1 MGIEKFYRHPRT
13 SDMGQHSLPFFVTT
27 IIIIIIIIII
37 IVIIIAIMIFSKI
50 NCTDSNKRVKR
61 GWLISVSA
69 HET

>member
-13 SDMGQHSLPFFVTT
+13 SDIGQHALPFFV
-27 IIIIIIIIII
+27 III
-37 IVIIIAIMIFSKI
+37 IVIIVIIFIIIIAIIVFSNI
-50 NCTDSNKRVKR
+50 NCTDSNKLVKR

>member
-1 MGIEKFYRHPRT
+1 M
-13 SDMGQHSLPFFVTT
+13 V
-27 IIIIIIIIII
+27 IIIIIIIII
-37 IVIIIAIMIFSKI
+37 IVIIIIAIIAIMIFSKI